1 MRAKGE
7 NLMSLNRAT
16 IIGYLGGD
24 PELRTLP
31 SGQPVVNF
39 TVATDEAYVDKQGQR
54 QERVEWHRVV
64 AFGKIA
70 DTCAKYLK
78 KGRQVYV
85 EGRLRTSEFEPKNN
99 GGKRQRTEIV
109 ASRVQF
115 LGAPP
120 AERVDTTAAE
130 EPPIPSVEE
139 VPF

>member
-1 MRAKGE
+1 
-7 NLMSLNRAT
+7 MSLNRAT
-16 IIGYLGGD
+16 VIGYLGAD
-24 PELRTLP
+24 PELRSLP

-39 TVATDEAYVDKQGQR
+39 TVATDEAYVDKQGQK
-54 QERVEWHRVV
+54 QERVEWHHVV

-85 EGRLRTSEFEPKNN
+85 EDRLRTSEFEAKNN
-99 GGKRQRTEIV
+99 GGKRQRAEIV

-120 AERVDTTAAE
+120 AEQVDAAAAE
-130 EPPIPSVEE
+130 EPPIPSAEE

>member
-1 MRAKGE
+1 
-7 NLMSLNRAT
+7 MSLNRAT
-16 IIGYLGGD
+16 VIGYLGGD
-24 PELRTLP
+24 PELRSLP
-31 SGQPVVNF
+31 SGQPLVNF
-39 TVATDEAYVDKQGQR
+39 AVATDETFVDKQGQR

-70 DTCAKYLK
+70 DTCAKYLR

-85 EGRLRTSEFEPKNN
+85 EGSLRTSEFEAKNN

-120 AERVDTTAAE
+120 AERVDAAAIE

>member
-1 MRAKGE
+1 
-7 NLMSLNRAT
+7 MSLNRAT
-16 IIGYLGGD
+16 VIGYLGAD
-24 PELRTLP
+24 PDLRYLP

-39 TVATDEAYVDKQGQR
+39 AVATDEAFVDKQGQK
-54 QERVEWHRVV
+54 QERVEWHHVV
-64 AFGKIA
+64 AFAKLGE
-70 DTCAKYLK
+70 TCKEYLK

-85 EGRLRTSEFEPKNN
+85 EGRLRTREFEAKNN

-120 AERVDTTAAE
+120 AERADAAAVE
-130 EPPIPSVEE
+130 EPPTPAEE